1 MGEGRLGG
9 REGSLAAVSQHVR
22 PVNDDVATTA
32 GHQTESLLIEVSAG
46 GKRTFNLP
54 ASSLIRQ

>member
-1 MGEGRLGG
+1 MGER
-9 REGSLAAVSQHVR
+9 SLAAVLQHVR
-22 PVNDDVATTA
+22 PVNDN

-46 GKRTFNLP
+46 SKRTFNLP